1 MRRWIAFA
9 ARLYPRNW
17 RERYGEEFD
26 ALLDDATA
34 DGRQLL
40 NVAQGAI
47 IMQFTNRLAYLKVVG
62 ALCLAGA
69 LLAMAS
75 LYPLP
80 PRYVSSAVL
89 RVTPVVDA
97 GQTTSRDVLQRE
109 TDDRIERLGH
119 ELTGRDNILRILQ
132 EPTLNLYPA
141 ERERLTLEDIAE
153 QMHNDEDLQ
162 ILPVGT
168 PDKNSEA
175 FRVSFAYPDRWKAQA
190 VVDELVTMLRAR
202 NDAIDQEYAANWKA
216 LWSSPIP
223 FRDSLELAEPANIP
237 TRLPVLFRVALGTA
251 GGLLVGMLVL
261 LFWRRPRLGL
271 RMAACGLAG
280 CAVAGA
286 LSFLI
291 SEQHTSRAVLRLTA
305 PLEPAKLSGAL
316 AAPSLND
323 RLPKLRSEVLEGDKF
338 WAVLRRPDLGF
349 DEATL
354 ASLYRNRES
363 AFGIR
368 MLNSGPRA
376 AGTSFEIAFGHRD
389 KYIARSV
396 VVELVSEIENRYVM
410 DLQSMDARADEQ
422 IRFAHLHRAGEV
434 LEIVVQPSLAD
445 RITTHYRLQLTV
457 AGAVMGILLAVAR
470 WSADS
475 HPTYRTSINGEPS
488 LSS

>member
-34 DGRQLL
+34 DWRQLL

-47 IMQFTNRLAYLKVVG
+47 IMQFTNQVAYLKVVG
-62 ALCLAGA
+62 ALSLAGA

-89 RVTPVVDA
+89 RVAPVVDA

-109 TDDRIERLGH
+109 TDDRIERLRQ
-119 ELTGRDNILRILQ
+119 ELTSRDDILRILQ

-141 ERERLTLEDIAE
+141 ERERLPLEDIAE
-153 QMHNDEDLQ
+153 RIHEDEDLQ
-162 ILPVGT
+162 ILPVGA

-175 FRVSFAYPDRWKAQA
+175 FRVSFAYPDRRKAQA
-190 VVDELVTMLRAR
+190 VVDELVTMLRAL
-202 NDAIDQEYAANWKA
+202 NDVIDQEHAASWKT

-237 TRLPVLFRVALGTA
+237 TRLPVLFRAALGAA
-251 GGLLVGMLVL
+251 GGLLMGMLVL

-291 SEQHTSRAVLRLTA
+291 SEQHTARAVFRMTA
-305 PLEPAKLSGAL
+305 PFNPVQLSGAL
-316 AAPSLND
+316 PAPSLND
-323 RLPKLRSEVLEGDKF
+323 WLPKLRCEVLDGDKF
-338 WAVLRRPDLGF
+338 WAVLRRPKLGF
-349 DEATL
+349 DEATV
-354 ASLYRNRES
+354 ASLYRNRDS
-363 AFGIR
+363 AFGFR
-368 MLNSGPRA
+368 MLDSGSEA

-396 VVELVSEIENRYVM
+396 VIELVTEIESRYVT
-410 DLQSMDARADEQ
+410 DLQSMDARGDEQ
-422 IRFAHLHRAGEV
+422 VRLAHLHRAGES
-434 LEIVVQPSLAD
+434 LEIVVQPSVAD
-445 RITTHYRLQLTV
+445 EIATHYRLQLAV

-470 WSADS
+470 WSTDS
-475 HPTYRTSINGEPS
+475 HPTYHTSINGESP